1 MYPGRVHCYQKRLA
15 VSVTDHMSYQKSYH
29 ILTYLI
35 CSALSLL
42 NVGVFLCLMLKLL
55 TFVEMCKDVLHFC

>member
-1 MYPGRVHCYQKRLA
+1 MYPGRVHWYQKRLA

-29 ILTYLI
+29 ILTLIYYLI

-42 NVGVFLCLMLKLL
+42 NVGFFLM
-55 TFVEMCKDVLHFC
+55 FDVKAVNICGNV

>member
-29 ILTYLI
+29 ILTLIYYLI

-42 NVGVFLCLMLKLL
+42 NVGFFFNV
-55 TFVEMCKDVLHFC
+55 